1 VINLKDIR
9 HIYFIG
15 IGGIGMSALA
25 RYFHSLG
32 IKVSGYDKTPSPL
45 TLELEA
51 AGMDIHYTDDLAS
64 APRDADAVVFTPA
77 IPAGHAELNFY
88 RENGYPVMKRSDVL
102 QIISEHAF
110 NICVAGTHGKTTIS
124 TMIAHMLRDTGYGCN
139 AFLGGISSNYHT
151 NFWSHERNLCVIEA
165 DEYDRSFLKLS
176 PDIAIISA
184 MDPDHLDIYGTA
196 SEMEDAY
203 IKFVQKIR
211 VGGLLI
217 SREGLKREDEFVA
230 DQHDKYSI
238 TPGYATVYTRN
249 LRIEQGSYSF
259 DVQWRTKELNSIQL
273 NVGGI
278 HNVENMVAAIAVAMH
293 LGIECD
299 LIRKAVAS
307 YRGVKRR
314 FEFIVKS
321 EEQVY
326 VDDYAHHPEE
336 LRSLIKSVK
345 MMYPDKQCIVI
356 FQPHLF
362 SRTKDLANEFAEVL
376 DLADEVLLLPIY
388 PARELPVPGVTSQ
401 LISELMENRKVA
413 LLEKDEVM
421 EWVKSEAGK
430 MRGEKVLVT
439 AGAGDIDRL
448 VEPIKKILSV

>member
-1 VINLKDIR
+1 MINLKDIR

-51 AGMDIHYTDDLAS
+51 AGMEIHYTDDLAS

-124 TMIAHMLRDTGYGCN
+124 TMIAHILRDTGYGCN

>member
-1 VINLKDIR
+1 
-9 HIYFIG
+9 
-15 IGGIGMSALA
+15 
-25 RYFHSLG
+25 
-32 IKVSGYDKTPSPL
+32 
-45 TLELEA
+45 
-51 AGMDIHYTDDLAS
+51 
-64 APRDADAVVFTPA
+64 
-77 IPAGHAELNFY
+77 
-88 RENGYPVMKRSDVL
+88 
-102 QIISEHAF
+102 
-110 NICVAGTHGKTTIS
+110 
-124 TMIAHMLRDTGYGCN
+124 
-139 AFLGGISSNYHT
+139 
-151 NFWSHERNLCVIEA
+151 
-165 DEYDRSFLKLS
+165 
-176 PDIAIISA
+176 
-184 MDPDHLDIYGTA
+184 
-196 SEMEDAY
+196 
-203 IKFVQKIR
+203 
-211 VGGLLI
+211 
-217 SREGLKREDEFVA
+217 
-230 DQHDKYSI
+230 
-238 TPGYATVYTRN
+238 
-249 LRIEQGSYSF
+249 
-259 DVQWRTKELNSIQL
+259 
-273 NVGGI
+273 
-278 HNVENMVAAIAVAMH
+278 VENMVDAIAVAMH

>member
-1 VINLKDIR
+1 MINLKDIR